1 VYQTIKLIHISC
13 AVISLTGFT
22 IRGLLAL
29 MESSYLQ
36 QRWLKIGPHLV
47 DTLLLGSAIY
57 LAIASRQYPGQDSW
71 LTAKFLAL
79 LVYIVAGMWVMRFAK
94 TQSQRLVAY
103 LIAITSF
110 SYIVA
115 VALSRNPTPWS

>member
-1 VYQTIKLIHISC
+1 
-13 AVISLTGFT
+13 
-22 IRGLLAL
+22 

-57 LAIASRQYPGQDSW
+57 LAIASRQYPGQDDW
-71 LTAKFLAL
+71 LTAKLVAL
-79 LVYIVAGMWVMRFAK
+79 LLYIVAGMWVMRFAK

-115 VALSRNPTPWS
+115 VALSRNPVPWS

>member
-1 VYQTIKLIHISC
+1 VYQTIKIIHISC

-57 LAIASRQYPGQDSW
+57 LAVASQQYPGQDSW
-71 LTAKFLAL
+71 LTAKLVAL
-79 LVYIVAGMWVMRFAK
+79 LLYIIAGMWVMRFAK
-94 TQSQRLVAY
+94 TQSQRLAAY
-103 LIAITSF
+103 IIAIASF

-115 VALSRNPTPWS
+115 VALSRSPAPW